1 MTYGHRRLLLCCA
14 VLAGGLILTGCSDDG
29 ADGGR
34 PDGKATSPT
43 TGAPPGDPA
52 PSPTPTRL
60 GFTAD
65 PARAPKTTA
74 DAKRLAL
81 AVVAGPDSWGPDFV
95 KRAPYLSADDYW
107 PVLGRGCDWEGG
119 SRPATVLYSV
129 TASSEIPAGAGKG
142 LLRVSAT
149 VTVHRTETAADWE
162 MAQTLEEALRCPD
175 QRLRDGERI
184 TGLISIGNP
193 FGVGGNF
200 TASDSLGEMGRY
212 HNDAV
217 ADGPQGQKYAWYQS
231 RVGQVT
237 VAAVAKG
244 APGHT
249 DQEIDSAQVQAL
261 VAMIGRA
268 ETQLEAQS

>member
-1 MTYGHRRLLLCCA
+1 MTFRYRRVLRSCCA
-14 VLAGGLILTGCSDDG
+14 LLAGGLILTGCATDGGNERSD
-29 ADGGR
+29 GR
-34 PDGKATSPT
+34 PDPSTAATPS
-43 TGAPPGDPA
+43 GEPA

-95 KRAPYLSADDYW
+95 ERTPYLSTDDHW
-107 PVLGRGCDWEGG
+107 PVLGRGCVWEAGV
-119 SRPATVLYSV
+119 RPSTVLYSV
-129 TASSEIPAGAGKG
+129 TASSEIPAGSGRG
-142 LLRVSAT
+142 QLRVSST

-162 MAQTLEEALRCPD
+162 MAETLEEALRCPE
-175 QRLRDGERI
+175 QGLRDGERI
-184 TGLISIGNP
+184 TKLISIGNP

-212 HNDAV
+212 HNDA
-217 ADGPQGQKYAWYQS
+217 AKDGPNGQKYAWYQS

-237 VAAVAKG
+237 VAAVVKG

-249 DQEIDSAQVQAL
+249 DKEIDSAQVQAL

-268 ETQLEAQS
+268 EKLLEAQS